1 MAFHTS
7 LGGVNVKMKLKTFI
21 VRYVRWRPFV
31 NLLGLAMLFTALP
44 AQGQDGGTHITLDQ
58 VNQAVRETQRLC
70 EEQIEKDAVPGLAIA
85 VIFRDQVVYA
95 AGFGV

>member
-7 LGGVNVKMKLKTFI
+7 LGEVNRKLGLQTF
-21 VRYVRWRPFV
+21 VDRYVRWCPFV
-31 NLLGLAMLFTALP
+31 SLLGLAMLFTALP
-44 AQGQDGGTHITLDQ
+44 VQGQDGGTHIALDQ

-85 VIFRDQVVYA
+85 CWHEA
-95 AGFGV
+95 AS